1 MRYRVSAVHAL
12 ARIAVRGVMG
22 GLAALAVFA
31 LIALV
36 GIQQSRGSTLAKA
49 ARQISVNETA
59 RLILLS
65 HHKGLLIEEGNS
77 SGTPGGKLNIHVNV
91 SYEHTTR
98 AALSFTAYP
107 SGGTVSGQG
116 EVPFYA
122 SGALAHFSGTLHSIR
137 GGGRYA
143 HASTRGI
150 SIQGTVQRTHNYAIS
165 VKISGALAF

>member
-1 MRYRVSAVHAL
+1 MGHWVPVWCVPAYAVQ
-12 ARIAVRGVMG
+12 RVMG
-22 GLAALAVFA
+22 GLAVLGVFV
-31 LIALV
+31 LIVFV
-36 GIQQSRGSTLAKA
+36 GISQSRTNTMAIT
-49 ARQISVNETA
+49 ARQLSVNETA
-59 RLILLS
+59 HLALIS

-77 SGTPGGKLNIHVNV
+77 SGTPGGRLAIRVNV

-107 SGGTVSGQG
+107 SGGTVTGQG

-137 GGGRYA
+137 GSGRYT

-165 VKISGALAF
+165 VKITGTLAF